1 MSDWQQGDVYNGG
14 VRVHFYRTG
23 QGDKPPLL
31 LAHGFSDNG
40 LCWTPTAQVLMD
52 DFDVVMVD
60 ARNHGQSDAGA
71 ADIKSLADDLAAVVT
86 QLELGAVSALGHS
99 VGASVVTALAADY
112 PHLVNRLL
120 LEDPPWRQ
128 PQREDSNPR
137 KKRKSNKGGA
147 RPRDAAFR
155 KLVAQMAQF
164 SEAKM
169 LQHGHTQHPTWQDA
183 DYAPW
188 GLSNRQVAADAMAL
202 LDMSGWQQYLQRVAC
217 PSLLIYADAQRDGI
231 VTPATAAWVQ
241 QINPNVEATQVS
253 DAGHNIRRE
262 NFVGFM
268 SVVKGFLS
276 AP

>member
-1 MSDWQQGDVYNGG
+1 MSDWQQGDVYSGG

-23 QGDKPPLL
+23 QGDKTPLL

-128 PQREDSNPR
+128 PQSKDSIPR
-137 KKRKSNKGGA
+137 KKRKSNKGSA

-188 GLSNRQVAADAMAL
+188 GLSNRQV
-202 LDMSGWQQYLQRVAC
+202 S
-217 PSLLIYADAQRDGI
+217 
-231 VTPATAAWVQ
+231 
-241 QINPNVEATQVS
+241 
-253 DAGHNIRRE
+253 
-262 NFVGFM
+262 
-268 SVVKGFLS
+268 
-276 AP
+276 